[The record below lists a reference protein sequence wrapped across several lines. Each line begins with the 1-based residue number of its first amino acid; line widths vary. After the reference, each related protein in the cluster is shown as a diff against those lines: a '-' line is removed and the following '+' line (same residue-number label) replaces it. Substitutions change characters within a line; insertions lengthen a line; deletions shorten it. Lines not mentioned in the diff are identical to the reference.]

1 MASILIGT
9 LSTALLLGGV
19 MAASSIDR
27 DVKALD
33 EAYYTALS
41 AAERQTAPLPE
52 GPFQLKIEN
61 KGSGTARNFPIHL
74 YGGSGTPPRSRAVD
88 SVPMR
93 MEAISS
99 TKVSPRAFFSF
110 FFTAPPG

>member
-1 MASILIGT
+1 MKKKLTNARGETLVELMASILIGT

-41 AAERQTAPLPE
+41 AAEGRTAPLPG

-74 YGGSGTPPRSRAVD
+74 YGGSGMYSYDLKAAGP
-88 SVPMR
+88 
-93 MEAISS
+93 
-99 TKVSPRAFFSF
+99 
-110 FFTAPPG
+110 